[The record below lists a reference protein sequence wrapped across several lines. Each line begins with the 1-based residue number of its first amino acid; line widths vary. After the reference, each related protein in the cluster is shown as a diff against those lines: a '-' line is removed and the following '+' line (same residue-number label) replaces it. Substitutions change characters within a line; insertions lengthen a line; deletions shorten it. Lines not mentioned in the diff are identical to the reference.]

1 VASDTTEGH
10 WVISVGPPSCALPRT
25 HREFFGEDFSNGACL
40 YHPTFAIA
48 AVGVL
53 ASPLAAAALA
63 LNTPLVIL
71 PRT

>member
-1 VASDTTEGH
+1 MALIVTIIELDYQSL
-10 WVISVGPPSCALPRT
+10 VILGQILT
-25 HREFFGEDFSNGACL
+25 REILGEDFSNGACL

-71 PRT
+71 PRS